1 MWIETELRVR
11 FEEVDAWQ
19 VVWYGNY
26 LSYFEVGRT
35 ALLEGFDLLAGQI
48 SQLGYRT
55 PIVSLNSR
63 FKSPARFND
72 RLVVRTTVRVPE
84 TAALTFC
91 FEIVRPFDQ
100 TLIVTGETTHVL
112 LDAEGKMVYRFSGV
126 LQERIDRMI
135 AFCNP
140 GR

>member
-1 MWIETELRVR
+1 VWIEAELRVR

-35 ALLEGFDLLAGQI
+35 ALLERFDLLAGQI

-91 FEIVRPFDQ
+91 FEIVRPADQ

-126 LQERIDRMI
+126 LQERIFRMI